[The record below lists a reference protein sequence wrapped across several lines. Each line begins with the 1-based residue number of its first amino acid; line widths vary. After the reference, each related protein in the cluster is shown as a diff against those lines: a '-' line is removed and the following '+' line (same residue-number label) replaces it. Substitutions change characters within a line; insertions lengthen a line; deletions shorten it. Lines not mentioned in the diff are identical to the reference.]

1 MATVKKSVLLGQ
13 SKRVT
18 FPDLTSL
25 ALDNTSV
32 LEIFNPSTDETSSS
46 APDLSTSVL
55 IALKTLPAKALIIHC
70 TLLTQQLLLCPE
82 IKLSNQ
88 LVVDLVAVANF
99 VIDGG
104 QTGDVEVSSAE
115 EMGDELELQKKP
127 QRCIG
132 GQRQFPCSGVSLLG

>member
-88 LVVDLVAVANF
+88 LVADLVAVANF

-115 EMGDELELQKKP
+115 EMG
-127 QRCIG
+127 G
-132 GQRQFPCSGVSLLG
+132 